1 MTSLQKT
8 KRISWVS
15 IILWVLRVV
24 VIALVIYGSA
34 VTLASGKYAPSSW
47 ISLLIAGLAQGSI
60 YALIALGYSLVYG
73 IMLMIN
79 FAHGEVFM
87 AGAFSVAYKHLRAHQ
102 TAYDLGFPV
111 VVG

>member
-15 IILWVLRVV
+15 IILWILRILVLV
-24 VIALVIYGSA
+24 LVIWGA
-34 VTLASGKYAPSSW
+34 TVTLLSGKYAASSW

-79 FAHGEVFM
+79 FAHGEVYM
-87 AGAFSVAYKHLRAHQ
+87 AGAFV
-102 TAYDLGFPV
+102 
-111 VVG
+111 